1 MKDGEDEDV
10 KPKTEELGKSL
21 PAPCLPSRAR
31 PALHA
36 RAAKKEEEEAPDSLK
51 PEVKDEDKSGLLSPS
66 SEGITRTGLN
76 VGSGNDTRILPC
88 YPPFWVEPPTKSQVL
103 RSYRLQRQHRVE
115 AGATKSSLSSRTPK
129 LRGSSPAVPR
139 PDAIN
144 DEPPVAVIA
153 DQELTAGSAT
163 QLRGRSPAQ
172 SIFGLDHD
180 AMDIDD
186 MNMPPLDPI
195 SRLSSLTPGPEEPRT
210 PSATE
215 NPIVIDL
222 TGVNDDNVMGI
233 APEPPIVRQEEEPV
247 LLPQEDG
254 QAVTMPLEMEINPK
268 IKKRK
273 TEMMV
278 SLNTFA
284 ERYAQLGH
292 ERFPITLSAVERD
305 VLFSRSRI
313 SSLYGGNTQQTFP
326 RTSEK
331 QRALHGIDD
340 FMCLNYDMNPNA
352 PEFPGCP
359 GFFFTIGWEH
369 AEEGE
374 RWPGPYRLI
383 TRFEPSKWG
392 YLGQY
397 QLSPNKSLTKEEWHA
412 QKPKFRRTWVRE
424 IFKKGWGVDVRFK
437 AALRARLG
445 RFPTDE
451 DDALHEADRENLTA
465 HATEEQVFV
474 CLDAG
479 EIFICVWGLKCVGY
493 DEEFQL
499 SLINETTWCGRVN
512 RRSPTV

>member
-1 MKDGEDEDV
+1 MKDEKDEDV
-10 KPKTEELGKSL
+10 KPKTEELGKSS

-36 RAAKKEEEEAPDSLK
+36 RAAKN
-51 PEVKDEDKSGLLSPS
+51 
-66 SEGITRTGLN
+66 EGITRTGLN
-76 VGSGNDTRILPC
+76 VGSGNDTRILLR
-88 YPPFWVEPPTKSQVL
+88 YPPFWVEPPPKSQ
-103 RSYRLQRQHRVE
+103 E
-115 AGATKSSLSSRTPK
+115 AGATKLTLSSPTPN

-144 DEPPVAVIA
+144 DKPPVGVAA

-163 QLRGRSPAQ
+163 QLRGRSLAQ
-172 SIFGLDHD
+172 SIFGDHD
-180 AMDIDD
+180 ATDVDDI
-186 MNMPPLDPI
+186 NMPPLDPVN
-195 SRLSSLTPGPEEPRT
+195 RLSSVASGPEEPRT
-210 PSATE
+210 PPATE

-222 TGVNDDNVMGI
+222 TGVNDDDVMDI

-284 ERYAQLGH
+284 DRYAQLGH
-292 ERFPITLSAVERD
+292 ERFPITLSAVQRD
-305 VLFSRSRI
+305 VLFSRSLI

-412 QKPKFRRTWVRE
+412 QKPK
-424 IFKKGWGVDVRFK
+424 D
-437 AALRARLG
+437 LG
-445 RFPTDE
+445 TRNFQE
-451 DDALHEADRENLTA
+451 
-465 HATEEQVFV
+465 
-474 CLDAG
+474 
-479 EIFICVWGLKCVGY
+479 GLGC
-493 DEEFQL
+493 
-499 SLINETTWCGRVN
+499 
-512 RRSPTV
+512 

>member
-1 MKDGEDEDV
+1 MKDEKDEDV
-10 KPKTEELGKSL
+10 KPKTEELGKSS

-36 RAAKKEEEEAPDSLK
+36 RAAKKEEEEAPDAPK

-66 SEGITRTGLN
+66 GEGITRTGLN
-76 VGSGNDTRILPC
+76 VGGGNDARIRPRH
-88 YPPFWVEPPTKSQVL
+88 PPFWVEPPTKSQVL
-103 RSYRLQRQHRVE
+103 RSYRLQRQHRIE
-115 AGATKSSLSSRTPK
+115 AGATKSSLSSPTPN
-129 LRGSSPAVPR
+129 LRGSSPAIYR

-144 DEPPVAVIA
+144 EPPVGVAA
-153 DQELTAGSAT
+153 DHELAAGSAT

-172 SIFGLDHD
+172 SILGLDHD
-180 AMDIDD
+180 AMDVDD
-186 MNMPPLDPI
+186 MNMPPLDPV
-195 SRLSSLTPGPEEPRT
+195 SRLSSVASGPEEPRT
-210 PSATE
+210 PPATE

-222 TGVNDDNVMGI
+222 TGVNDDDAISV
-233 APEPPIVRQEEEPV
+233 APEPPIVRQEEEPA
-247 LLPQEDG
+247 LLPQEDD
-254 QAVTMPLEMEINPK
+254 QAGTAPLEMELNPK
-268 IKKRK
+268 IKQRK

-292 ERFPITLSAVERD
+292 ERFPITLSAVQRD
-305 VLFSRSRI
+305 VLFDRQLLSN
-313 SSLYGGNTQQTFP
+313 LYGGNKQETFP
-326 RTSEK
+326 HPREE

-340 FMCLNYDMNPNA
+340 FMCLNYEMNPNA

-359 GFFFTIGWEH
+359 GFFFTVGSKH
-369 AEEGE
+369 AGEGE
-374 RWPGPYRLI
+374 RSPGPYRLI

-424 IFKKGWGVDVRFK
+424 IVKKGWGADIRFK
-437 AALRARLG
+437 AALRARIG

-451 DDALHEADRENLTA
+451 DATAHEADRTTLSKN
-465 HATEEQVFV
+465 ATEEQVFI

-493 DEEFQL
+493 DEGFQL
-499 SLINETTWCGRVN
+499 SFTNKTTWRGRVN